1 MVLRVINRLKDHIS
15 RKLRDAKLE
24 KEFRA
29 RNVILN
35 RPFSIYQV
43 ENLLCDTDIYIGPG
57 AWLSLIG
64 KLYIKRGTIIGPRL
78 KIHTANHNYE
88 GEMLPYDN
96 RVYVKDVHI
105 NENVW
110 IGADVTLLPGVTIGE
125 GAIIGAG
132 ACVTKDV
139 PSLAIV
145 GGNPAKVLKYR
156 DLERYYRNK
165 SNGRIYIQEKSL
177 GRVKNVIVKK

>member
-1 MVLRVINRLKDHIS
+1 MLLDIINHLKCQVS
-15 RKLRDAKLE
+15 QKLRDIKLE
-24 KEFRA
+24 KEFRTK
-29 RNVILN
+29 NVILT

-43 ENLLCDTDIYIGPG
+43 ENLFCDTDIYIGPG

-88 GEMLPYDN
+88 GDMLPYDN
-96 RVYVKDVHI
+96 KVYVKDVHI

-145 GGNPAKVLKYR
+145 GGNPAKILKYR
-156 DLERYYRNK
+156 DFERYYRNK
-165 SNGRIYIQEKSL
+165 SNDLIYIQEKSL